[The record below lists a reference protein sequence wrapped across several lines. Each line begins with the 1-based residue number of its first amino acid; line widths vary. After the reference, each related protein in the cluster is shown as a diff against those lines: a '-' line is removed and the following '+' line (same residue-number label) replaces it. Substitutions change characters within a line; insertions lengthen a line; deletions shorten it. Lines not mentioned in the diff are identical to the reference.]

1 MTARLLPLSA
11 TSLRENA
18 WLDAPASR
26 QNVPPVK
33 SPVQP
38 ALTKTSKLN
47 SAKSGTVRLDGVWNA
62 LVESLPQGVLVL
74 TPDLALVYANY
85 RARELCQQ
93 LVPDAAGMTA
103 LPPIIFNICRRFVKE
118 DTNNEPLVVEIPNQA
133 GGLLRLWVRWLYTG
147 PGNNSYLWVQLENCD
162 EVLREALWL
171 EQKKYNLTER
181 ESEIWILMRQ
191 EYTYLEI
198 SEMLQIS
205 SNTVKTHVKHI
216 YGKRRSSIHQKTFWA
231 SR

>member
-18 WLDAPASR
+18 WLGDRTSK
-26 QNVPPVK
+26 QNVPPVV

-38 ALTKTSKLN
+38 ALTSPSKLN
-47 SAKSGTVRLDGVWNA
+47 CVTTKSVSLDGIWNA

-74 TPDLALVYANY
+74 TPELALVYANY
-85 RARELCQQ
+85 RAKELCQQ
-93 LVPDAAGMTA
+93 LAQAKSGLTT
-103 LPPIIFNICRRFVKE
+103 LPAIIFNICRRFVQE
-118 DTNNEPLVVEIPNQA
+118 DANHEPLVVEIPSQA
-133 GGLLRLWVRWLYTG
+133 GGLLRLWVRWLHNG
-147 PGNNSYLWVQLENCD
+147 PDDHAYLWVQVENCD
-162 EVLREALWL
+162 EVLRQELWL

-198 SEMLQIS
+198 AKMLQIS

-216 YGKRRSSIHQKTFWA
+216 YGKRHSSIHKKAFWA